1 MAHGSLCLVNVYLPA
16 RGLAMNEILFEE
28 CLYELHEIFIKYSPT
43 HTFVLVVIS
52 TPPYIEETIC
62 VETCYS
68 KNL

>member
-16 RGLAMNEILFEE
+16 RGLAMNEILFEK

-68 KNL
+68 KN